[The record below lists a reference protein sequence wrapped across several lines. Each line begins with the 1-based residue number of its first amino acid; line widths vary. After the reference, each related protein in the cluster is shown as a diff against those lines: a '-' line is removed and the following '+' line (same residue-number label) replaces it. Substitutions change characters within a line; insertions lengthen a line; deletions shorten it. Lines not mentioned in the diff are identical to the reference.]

1 MYDTYAQAAGCA
13 PVVDAYEA
21 GADRHEPV
29 PDDEVDTA
37 CNGIA
42 IPDPGASPL
51 ILDAIRESEGG
62 AVATTDR
69 GSSTPRSK
77 SLGRRGWRS
86 ARPARPASRGRSR
99 WRSRGE
105 FGPDDTVVLLNT
117 GAGNKDVDA
126 LRAHLGEREVEAEAT
141 NDGGAP

>member
-1 MYDTYAQAAGCA
+1 
-13 PVVDAYEA
+13 
-21 GADRHEPV
+21 
-29 PDDEVDTA
+29 
-37 CNGIA
+37 
-42 IPDPGASPL
+42 
-51 ILDAIRESEGG
+51 
-62 AVATTDR
+62 VATTDR
-69 GSSTPRSK
+69 GSSTPRSKK

-86 ARPARPASRGRSR
+86 ARPARPASRGVRAGGV
-99 WRSRGE
+99 GE